1 MDRFFNIDFEKLC
14 KYQTLIKS
22 NSVDKSL
29 LSLSS
34 KLQESDKGDDDFD
47 IDDVGEEEE
56 GGWNLIS

>member
-34 KLQESDKGDDDFD
+34 KLQESDEGNDDFD